1 MRSST
6 TRSARPSPRPIEG
19 QQKRV
24 RELLDETRRKIYAIL
39 AEES

>member
-1 MRSST
+1 L
-6 TRSARPSPRPIEG
+6 ADED

-39 AEES
+39 AEEG